1 MTFPLNTSAWARAL
15 KPPRTLAARGK
26 GRSVAATG
34 IAVMLGVAGSL
45 GGLTAC
51 APEEEP
57 VRIAADP
64 SDPEQMV
71 LAEIYRQV
79 AELAGRDVGIV
90 GKQFAHDAD
99 KLALLQTRDA
109 NLAVMCVG
117 SLVMTANPGEA
128 ETLEAKSQEANADDS
143 NDVDLALATYD
154 AAVGTLPGAFKTVDP
169 SPAEG
174 CADDDHGDLPQN
186 IIPVYEAGLFDRGV
200 RNAMN
205 KVTRALSTAD
215 LEKLVEKTEEDGDP
229 GAAVNA
235 WMQEKTGM
243 GSELQRIVDEGQARE
258 V

>member
-1 MTFPLNTSAWARAL
+1 MPARGRKHGRAGS
-15 KPPRTLAARGK
+15 RSTGAAVRLAAVVG
-26 GRSVAATG
+26 V
-34 IAVMLGVAGSL
+34 LGCL

-51 APEEEP
+51 AQTEEP
-57 VRIAADP
+57 VHIAADP
-64 SDPEQMV
+64 SDTEQMV

-79 AELAGRDVGIV
+79 AELAGKEVGIV
-90 GKQFAHDAD
+90 GKQFADDGD
-99 KLALLQTRDA
+99 KLDLLQTRDA

-117 SLVMTANPGEA
+117 SLVVAANPGET
-128 ETLEAKSQEANADDS
+128 EVLEEKRDAADADDS

-154 AAVGTLPGAFKTVDP
+154 AAVATLPGAFKTVDP

-174 CADDDHGDLPQN
+174 CAYSEHADLPQN

-205 KVTRALSTAD
+205 KVTRALSTTD
-215 LEKLVEKTEEDGDP
+215 LEKLVEQAEEDGDP

-258 V
+258 I

>member
-1 MTFPLNTSAWARAL
+1 MPSLSHLQSRSRGRSSWSSAG
-15 KPPRTLAARGK
+15 AARI
-26 GRSVAATG
+26 VAAMAAAG
-34 IAVMLGVAGSL
+34 MLFGA
-45 GGLTAC
+45 TAC
-51 APEEEP
+51 APAEEP

-79 AELAGRDVGIV
+79 AELAGKEVGIV
-90 GKQFAHDAD
+90 GQQLNDD
-99 KLALLQTRDA
+99 GEKLALLQARDA

-117 SLVMTANPGEA
+117 SLVVAANPA
-128 ETLEAKSQEANADDS
+128 ETDALEEKKREADADDS

-154 AAVGTLPGAFKTVDP
+154 AAVATLPGAFKTVDP

-174 CADDDHGDLPQN
+174 CADADHGDLPQN
-186 IIPVYEAGLFDRGV
+186 IIPVYQAGLFDRGV

-205 KVTRALSTAD
+205 KVTRALSTTD
-215 LEKLVEKTEEDGDP
+215 LEKLIEKTEEDGDP

-243 GSELQRIVDEGQARE
+243 GSELKRIVDEGQARE